1 MSLNLLARKD
11 VHAMLAETEGE
22 KSGLKRTLGPF
33 NLVTLGIGA
42 IIGTGIFVLVGPAA
56 ALKAGP
62 AVVLSFVVAAIA
74 SAFAGICYS
83 EFAAAI
89 PIAGSA
95 YSYGYTALGEIVA
108 WIIGWALIMEY
119 AFGAATVAVGWSGY
133 INSLLH
139 NLGINLPPSLAAA
152 PGTQVVFSDG
162 IWKPLS
168 SMTAAAQAA
177 AASLP
182 HAVAHFNILA
192 FFGILLVTA
201 ILVIGISESANIN
214 TAIVV
219 IKVSVLLVFVG
230 IAIIFL
236 KGVGW
241 HHAVQNWKPFM
252 PFGWSG
258 VFKGAAFIFFA
269 YIGFDAVSTAA
280 QESSNPQK
288 DMPVGILGSL
298 VVCTILYILV
308 GGLLTGIVPW
318 NTLNVPDP
326 VALGVDATGVV
337 WGSVLVKVGAICGLT
352 STMLVMLL
360 GQSRVFYTMS
370 SDGLLFQWASK
381 IHKKFRTPYVS
392 TIVVGVVVAIVAAF
406 FPVEQLADLTNIGTL
421 TAFAIVCASVW
432 AMRRRE
438 PDLKRP
444 FRTPWVPVVPILG
457 VLISIGLIWELTTV
471 TKVAFLIWLAIGLV
485 IYFIYGH
492 RHSQVQ
498 RSLQKAVSA
507 IPGSFGRGMGGH

>member
-1 MSLNLLARKD
+1 
-11 VHAMLAETEGE
+11 MLAETEGE
-22 KSGLKRTLGPF
+22 SSGLKRTLGPF

-56 ALKAGP
+56 AIYAGP
-62 AVVLSFVVAAIA
+62 AVILSFIVAAIA
-74 SAFAGICYS
+74 SAFAGICYA

-139 NLGINLPPSLAAA
+139 NLGLSLPPQLSAAR
-152 PGTQVVFSDG
+152 GTQLAFYQG
-162 IWKPLS
+162 IWQPAMSIKGLS
-168 SMTAAAQAA
+168 AGAIAA
-177 AASLP
+177 LP
-182 HAVAHFNILA
+182 HAVGAFNLLA
-192 FFGILLVTA
+192 FVGILLVTA
-201 ILVIGISESANIN
+201 ILIIGISESANIN

-236 KGVGW
+236 NAKGW
-241 HHAVQNWKPFM
+241 NHAVANWHPFM

-280 QESSNPQK
+280 QEASHPQK
-288 DMPVGILGSL
+288 DMPIGILGSL

-337 WGSVLVKVGAICGLT
+337 WGSILVKVGAICGLS

-392 TIVVGVVVAIVAAF
+392 SLVVGIAVAIVASI
-406 FPVEQLADLTNIGTL
+406 FPVDKLADLTNIGTL

-432 AMRRRE
+432 AMRIRE
-438 PDLKRP
+438 PNLKRP

-457 VLISIGLIWELTTV
+457 VLISIGLIWELTTL
-471 TKVAFLIWLAIGLV
+471 TKEAFLVWLAIGLV
-485 IYFIYGH
+485 IYFLYG
-492 RHSQVQ
+492 RHHSGVQ
-498 RSLQKAVSA
+498 QSLQKATRG
-507 IPGSFGRGMGGH
+507 IPGAVGK

>member
-1 MSLNLLARKD
+1 MDTKLLARKD

-33 NLVTLGIGA
+33 NLITLGIGA

-56 ALKAGP
+56 AIYAGP
-62 AVVLSFVVAAIA
+62 AVILSFIVAAIA
-74 SAFAGICYS
+74 SAFAGICYA

-139 NLGINLPPSLAAA
+139 TLGINIPPSLAAA
-152 PGTQVVFSDG
+152 PGTEVVFMNG
-162 IWKPLS
+162 IWSPLS
-168 SMTAAAQAA
+168 SLTGSALATAAT
-177 AASLP
+177 LP
-182 HAVAHFNILA
+182 HAVAHFNLLA
-192 FFGILLVTA
+192 FVGILLVTA
-201 ILVIGISESANIN
+201 ILIIGISESANIN

-230 IAIIFL
+230 IAIVFL
-236 KGVGW
+236 NGVGW
-241 HHAVQNWKPFM
+241 HTAVHNWTTPSFM

-280 QESSNPQK
+280 QEAKKPQK
-288 DMPVGILGSL
+288 DMPIGILGSL
-298 VVCTILYILV
+298 IVCTVLYILV
-308 GGLLTGIVPW
+308 GGLLTGLVPW
-318 NTLNVPDP
+318 SILNVPDSL
-326 VALGVDATGVV
+326 AIGVHHTGLA
-337 WGSVLVKVGAICGLT
+337 WGEVLIDIGAICGLS

-370 SDGLLFQWASK
+370 CDGLLFKWASK

-392 TIVVGVVVAIVAAF
+392 SAVVGICVAVVAAF
-406 FPVEQLADLTNIGTL
+406 FPVDKLADLTNIGTL

-432 AMRRRE
+432 AMRVRE
-438 PDLKRP
+438 PNIERP
-444 FRTPWVPVVPILG
+444 FRTPWVPVVPIIG
-457 VLISIGLIWELTTV
+457 VLISVGLIWELTSL
-471 TKVAFLIWLAIGLV
+471 TKEAFLIWLAIGLV
-485 IYFIYGH
+485 IYFIYG
-492 RHSQVQ
+492 RKHSEVQ
-498 RSLQKAVSA
+498 RALQKATAS
-507 IPGSFGRGMGGH
+507 IPGAVGKS